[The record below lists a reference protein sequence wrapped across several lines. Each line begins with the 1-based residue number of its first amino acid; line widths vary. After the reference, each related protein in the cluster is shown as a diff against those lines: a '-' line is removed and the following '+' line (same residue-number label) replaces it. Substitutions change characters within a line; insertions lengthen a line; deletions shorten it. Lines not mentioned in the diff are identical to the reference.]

1 MKRRIFLALTGAGIL
16 TACARPGV
24 AKLAPGTT
32 LIILRHGD
40 RSGPDLNA
48 TGRARADALV
58 GAMDGIEIDAIYA
71 PSVQRNLDT
80 AQPLATNRN
89 LPIDRLPANGMATQL
104 ITRSA
109 GKTVVW
115 VGNKG
120 NLREIWEA
128 LGAGGEPPLNYGDLH
143 IVTTDKLGG
152 LHIDRRHHGPTS
164 TA

>member
-1 MKRRIFLALTGAGIL
+1 MKRRDFLALTGAGVL

-24 AKLAPGTT
+24 LGLATNTT

-40 RSGPDLNA
+40 RTGPDLNSI
-48 TGRARADALV
+48 GRARAQALV
-58 GAMDGIEIDAIYA
+58 GALEGIHIDAIYA

-80 AQPLATNRN
+80 AQPLATDRG
-89 LPIDRLPANGMATQL
+89 LPINRLPANGMATRL
-104 ITRSA
+104 INESA

-128 LGAGGEPPLNYGDLH
+128 LGAGGVPPLNYGDLF
-143 IVTTDKLGG
+143 IVTANRFGMLQV
-152 LHIDRRHHGPTS
+152 DRRLHGP
-164 TA
+164 AV